1 MSGIDD
7 LRQTGTKENKVP
19 VRVQIGDSESKNPE
33 ISNRIP
39 HSSHTFVPDNTREK
53 ILAQQKAMNQEENNN
68 RVTVDLTSMNLPKS
82 ETETAGVEIR
92 ENFVKDILEGED
104 SVFGKYIKE
113 KEEEAKQWMEE
124 KAMEEEIEEKEKKSE
139 DGSNVDED
147 GEDYMV
153 GTDSLSEQ
161 SLDDMIEE
169 DQSEYSISEEDFHE
183 EMVTNDTEEE
193 EYNEP
198 MEEETSVE
206 ETGSVVQEESEKEIA
221 TEDDT
226 SVSIDESELELEVS
240 EVKSNTTLDLD
251 IQDEEEEATQ
261 EEEEKE
267 SINHLRDLAIERLK
281 PISKRLDISSFTV
294 AKKPVRN
301 LSNLL
306 SQTTVKA
313 AKWVL
318 PNQQCI
324 VLMKEFLGSEL
335 ESMRANSE
343 DNRNLSM
350 LFRKYRAVYDH
361 IVSKKPATYEAWLK
375 STPFSDID
383 HYMFAVYI
391 SSFKGANYLPAD
403 CQEKNCGESFLT
415 NDIPIL
421 DMVKF
426 KDDDTKK
433 KFINLYQS
441 ETQTNGKGLY
451 LSEIIPLSERIA
463 IGFKEPSIYGYFESI
478 SIDDRFRAK
487 YASII
492 DLIPYIDSLYIIDG
506 TNLLPVGYKIY
517 ADNVNKSIRSKIATY
532 AKILS
537 TLSVDEFTPIRSYI
551 REIMERGNQISY
563 IYPSV
568 TCPKC
573 GKATREIPA
582 TAEELVF
589 IRYQLGALANSSLK

>member
-7 LRQTGTKENKVP
+7 LRQTGAKENKVP

-39 HSSHTFVPDNTREK
+39 RSSHTFVPDNTREK
-53 ILAQQKAMNQEENNN
+53 ILAQQKVLNQEENKN

-92 ENFVKDILEGED
+92 ENFVTDILEGED
-104 SVFGKYIKE
+104 SIFGKYIKE

-124 KAMEEEIEEKEKKSE
+124 KAMEEEIEGKNEKSE

-147 GEDYMV
+147 GEDYTV

-169 DQSEYSISEEDFHE
+169 DQSEYSISEEDFKE
-183 EMVTNDTEEE
+183 EMVADNIEED
-193 EYNEP
+193 EYDEP
-198 MEEETSVE
+198 QEETTVE
-206 ETGSVVQEESEKEIA
+206 ETDSTIQEESEKEIA

-251 IQDEEEEATQ
+251 IQDEKDEAAQ
-261 EEEEKE
+261 EEEEQE

>member
-39 HSSHTFVPDNTREK
+39 RSSHTFVPDNTREK
-53 ILAQQKAMNQEENNN
+53 ILAQQKAMNQEENKN

-92 ENFVKDILEGED
+92 ENFVRDILEGED
-104 SVFGKYIKE
+104 SIFGKYVKE

-124 KAMEEEIEEKEKKSE
+124 KAMEEEIEEGKNEKSE
-139 DGSNVDED
+139 DESNVDED
-147 GEDYMV
+147 GEDYTV

-169 DQSEYSISEEDFHE
+169 DQSEYSISEEDFK
-183 EMVTNDTEEE
+183 
-193 EYNEP
+193 
-198 MEEETSVE
+198 EETVADDIEEDEYDESQEETIVE
-206 ETGSVVQEESEKEIA
+206 ETDSTIQEESEKEIA

-240 EVKSNTTLDLD
+240 EVKSNTSIDLD
-251 IQDEEEEATQ
+251 IQDEEDEAVQ
-261 EEEEKE
+261 EEEEQE

-324 VLMKEFLGSEL
+324 VLMREFLGSEL

-383 HYMFAVYI
+383 HYMFTVYI